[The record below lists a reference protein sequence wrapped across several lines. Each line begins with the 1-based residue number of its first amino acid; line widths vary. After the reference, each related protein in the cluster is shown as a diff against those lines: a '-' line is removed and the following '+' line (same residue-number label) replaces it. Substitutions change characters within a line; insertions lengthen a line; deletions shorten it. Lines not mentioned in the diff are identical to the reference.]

1 MPAPP
6 QATLNNFEG
15 PKVRDRI
22 VVLGRTRSGK
32 TVYIARLYHLLWR
45 AGSDLKMQA
54 CTGVTHQAMVEFW
67 QLLKNGTWP
76 MTTTA
81 TDQHSFDL
89 EFQSRKFSIVVSD
102 YPGEVFRLAFM
113 DDNNS
118 DPEVIKLL
126 DSIDRAQAIIFLV
139 DPKVMIDTDLKAT
152 NEQGFGLTQAIL
164 RLRAS
169 PGGEAVP
176 ISLVLTKYDEFNEEI
191 KAAGGRVNFINH
203 HYPSL
208 VELAKK
214 GGTKAY
220 KCIAIQSVQST
231 LGTHRPD
238 WDAPVQDVEEPLR
251 DCLERVIKNMVIE
264 EAKRKAIE
272 RARIKADQEI
282 NEIEIDKIGR
292 SKDYWVVC
300 LAFLFLALALIAGAW
315 WLWKGRT

>member
-6 QATLNNFEG
+6 QATLSHFEG

-54 CTGVTHQAMVEFW
+54 CTGVTHQAMVGFW
-67 QLLKNGTWP
+67 QLLKDGKWP
-76 MTTTA
+76 ESTTA

-89 EFQSRKFSIVVSD
+89 EFQSRKFSMVVSD

-139 DPKVMIDTDLKAT
+139 DPKVMIDTNLKAT

-272 RARIKADQEI
+272 RERIKADQEI
-282 NEIEIDKIGR
+282 NEIETDKIGR

>member
-1 MPAPP
+1 MPEPS
-6 QATLNNFEG
+6 QATLNHFEG

-45 AGSDLKMQA
+45 AGSDLRMQA
-54 CTGVTHQAMVEFW
+54 CTGVTHQAMVGFW
-67 QLLKNGTWP
+67 QLLKDGKWP
-76 MTTTA
+76 ESTTA

-89 EFQSRKFSIVVSD
+89 EFQSRKFSMVVSD
-102 YPGEVFRLAFM
+102 YPGEIFKKAFM
-113 DDNNS
+113 DDDNS

-272 RARIKADQEI
+272 RERIKADQEI
-282 NEIEIDKIGR
+282 NEIETDKIGR

>member
-6 QATLNNFEG
+6 QATLSHFEG

-54 CTGVTHQAMVEFW
+54 CTGVTHQAMVGFW
-67 QLLKNGTWP
+67 QLLKDGKWP
-76 MTTTA
+76 ESTTA

-89 EFQSRKFSIVVSD
+89 EFQSRKFSMVVSD

-272 RARIKADQEI
+272 RERIKADQEI
-282 NEIEIDKIGR
+282 NEIETDKIGR

>member
-1 MPAPP
+1 MPEPS
-6 QATLNNFEG
+6 QATLNHFEG

-45 AGSDLKMQA
+45 AGSDLRMQA
-54 CTGVTHQAMVEFW
+54 CTGVTHQAMVGFW

-76 MTTTA
+76 ESTTA

-89 EFQSRKFSIVVSD
+89 EFQSRKFSMVVSD
-102 YPGEVFRLAFM
+102 YPGEIFKKAFM
-113 DDNNS
+113 DDDNS

-176 ISLVLTKYDEFNEEI
+176 ISLVLTKYDEFNEEV

-203 HYPSL
+203 HYPNL
-208 VELAKK
+208 VAAAKK

-220 KCIAIQSVQST
+220 KCIAIQTVQST

-251 DCLERVIKNMVIE
+251 DCLKSVIKNIDKA
-264 EAKRKAIE
+264 EAKRILIE
-272 RARIKADQEI
+272 QARIEADQEI
-282 NEIEIDKIGR
+282 KEIETDNIGK

-300 LAFLFLALALIAGAW
+300 LAFLVLALTLIAGAW
-315 WLWKGRT
+315 WVWKGRT